1 MTLVQTQSRPASRR
15 SVDTAVPEVWDDMTV
30 EVALSV
36 MAGARAGHLLVCD
49 GDGQCTGRV
58 TWGQLSA
65 VRAGSAY
72 TDRVRLR
79 DITGGPVPGTTVAG
93 AGGQERRAPAAAA
106 QPGHGQNRPVTA
118 QLGHGSYR
126 PATTG

>member
-1 MTLVQTQSRPASRR
+1 MTLVQTQSRPASPR

-36 MAGARAGHLLVCD
+36 MAGARVGYLLVCD

-58 TWGQLSA
+58 TRAQLSA

-72 TDRVRLR
+72 TDRTRLR
-79 DITGGPVPGTTVAG
+79 DLTGATVPATTVAWTG
-93 AGGQERRAPAAAA
+93 SREHRAPFGVLTVTDGL
-106 QPGHGQNRPVTA
+106 GHGQDVLA
-118 QLGHGSYR
+118 VAG
-126 PATTG
+126 